1 MTTRKQLEE
10 ILAAQ
15 RAQRAHSPAPP
26 LRKKGRDLANAL
38 AVIMILAASG
48 AAMFFAVNMT
58 TPKTAATE
66 TSSPSASPFPI
77 ASATTI
83 MATPVAMMVC
93 TDIPNGRLHVRFA
106 AGEGSEVRGYLAE
119 GEKVQVALEANSD
132 MIQGELWLRISSPI
146 AGWVN
151 ARYLCHSDDGL
162 EILKT
167 ITGVKS

>member
-15 RAQRAHSPAPP
+15 RAQRAHSPAT
-26 LRKKGRDLANAL
+26 RKIGRDLLSVL
-38 AVIMILAASG
+38 AVIVILIASG
-48 AAMFFAVNMT
+48 AAMFFAVQMT
-58 TPKTAATE
+58 TPKTDATAVA
-66 TSSPSASPFPI
+66 SPSTSPAP
-77 ASATTI
+77 SATSTTI

-119 GEKVQVALEANSD
+119 GETVQLALEPNNQ
-132 MIQGELWLRISSPI
+132 MIQAELWQRISAPI

-151 ARYLCHSDDGL
+151 ARYLCNS
-162 EILKT
+162 E
-167 ITGVKS
+167 